1 MNTDFTTLKEILN
14 LTGFDHVELYNPFE
28 FLKDEE
34 DDYSKAYLPHLDFK
48 T

>member
-14 LTGFDHVELYNPFE
+14 LTGFDHVELYNTFE

-34 DDYSKAYLPHLDFK
+34 DDYSKAYLPHLYFK